1 MPAFGPDSI
10 QPIVVAR
17 SRDPVLLIALGD
29 QDVVKNEQ
37 TGGWLCPT
45 LASLVTE
52 FPIALNNIQ
61 TQTVV
66 NVFPRN
72 KCSVLACGVFVAA
85 ETDNE
90 PVLAKQT

>member
-52 FPIALNNIQ
+52 FPIALDYIQ
-61 TQTVV
+61 SQGVV

-72 KCSVLACGVFVAA
+72 KSSVLTGGVLVSTEA
-85 ETDNE
+85 DNE
-90 PVLAKQT
+90 PALKQT